1 MIQIESQPFVEQAEQ
16 FAEPRVR
23 PAGVWTLIREDYV
36 VNGCDWTRP
45 GFRAMV
51 MYRLG
56 VWRTG
61 IKWRII
67 RAPFSVLYR
76 WMQRRVRNRYGI
88 ELHYTTKIG
97 RRFRI
102 AHQGAIV
109 VHEHA
114 TIGDDCTIRQG
125 VTIGAAGRYSIEEA
139 PILANGVDVGAGAII
154 MGRVHIGNNAHIGAN
169 AVVMTDV
176 PEDGTAVAEP
186 ARIIRLPRPS
196 RRGIHSG
203 EP

>member
-1 MIQIESQPFVEQAEQ
+1 LLGRPEQYADAAAQPI
-16 FAEPRVR
+16 RL
-23 PAGVWTLIREDYV
+23 WTLIREDYQ

-76 WMQRRVRNRYGI
+76 WMHRRIRNRYGI

-109 VHEHA
+109 IHEHA

-125 VTIGAAGRYSIEEA
+125 VTIGAAGHYSIEEA
-139 PILANGVDVGAGAII
+139 PILGNGVDVGAGAII

-176 PEDGTAVAEP
+176 PEDGTAFAEP
-186 ARIIRLPRPS
+186 ARIIRPPRPP
-196 RRGIHSG
+196 RRRIHSG
-203 EP
+203 EPG